1 MKSQDDKCPKTA
13 MQSDALKNHQVIV
26 ILATALWLER
36 IYKKSVDYTHVD
48 NSHNLN
54 QKPVEIYDFDSRQ
67 HLEMNQAY
75 R

>member
-1 MKSQDDKCPKTA
+1 M
-13 MQSDALKNHQVIV
+13 

-54 QKPVEIYDFDSRQ
+54 QKPVEINDFDSRQ